1 MAADDI
7 LIRIEGNDAEFRAS
21 MKAAENIL
29 RDSTRKMQ
37 QSLNSVDKSFATVL
51 KGASALKGAL
61 AFTGLTVGFDQ
72 IRKSI
77 ESVGAI
83 AETADKI
90 GLTAEQ
96 LQELN
101 FAAMQNAST
110 SEAMTQGMT
119 KFAQSV
125 GEARAGTGEFKD
137 TVKQYG
143 IQLTDANGKTR
154 SLYDILL
161 DLSDVMAKVKDPA
174 ERARIATDAFGRA
187 GRDLVTVLSL
197 GRDGFA
203 EFAQKARDLG
213 YVLDNDTAK
222 KAQEINDR
230 FNALADTIGNKL
242 KKAIV
247 EAADAL
253 DRFLTG
259 RSSFAWGD
267 DLEKVRARIAEIRAE
282 IAALGNVSGFDVAGQ
297 RKLGKLR
304 DEISELERM
313 DAPATLARIQAEI
326 AKLESDGATT
336 GKARGKRTARDEELA
351 QLIVR
356 EQLLK
361 DAIAAR
367 QKQEAKDA
375 APAEIAAPIDKDVE
389 SKAKKIASVIQSLQ
403 LDYANLGRSARD
415 AFVATQLDRA
425 GVDAAS
431 EQGQAIRDLA
441 GAYYDAKQAAEEL
454 DKEIEQQT
462 KREIEQEDARLGIDK
477 YISDLHRQNEIL
489 KQNRDVQAGL
499 AAVAEQ
505 EQKAR
510 EAGIEL
516 TNQQREAI
524 RGLTDE
530 NAKLKERQDQLK
542 SLSNDL
548 GSAIGTAFEDAVLEG
563 KKFSDVLKAIEKDI
577 LRIVLRMTVTK
588 GMESVVGG
596 ALSGIAGA
604 FGFADGGVMT
614 KAGPLPLKKYA
625 NGGVANTPQVAV
637 FGEGRM
643 NEAYV
648 PLPDGRSIPV
658 TVSGG
663 ASAVSYSPTI
673 QIDARNSTLT
683 HGEMKQ
689 IVVAAV
695 NQSVTTIRRIQKQK
709 GSARL

>member
-137 TVKQYG
+137 VVKQYG
-143 IQLTDANGKTR
+143 IQLTDTNGKTR
-154 SLYDILL
+154 SLYDVLL
-161 DLSDVMAKVKDPA
+161 DVSDVMAKVKDPA
-174 ERARIATDAFGRA
+174 ERARIATDAFGRS

-304 DEISELERM
+304 DEIAELERM
-313 DAPATLARIQAEI
+313 DAPQTLARIQAEI
-326 AKLESDGATT
+326 AKLESEGATT

-361 DAIAAR
+361 EAIAAR
-367 QKQEAKDA
+367 QKQEAKDS
-375 APAEIAAPIDKDVE
+375 APAEIADPIDKDAE

-403 LDYANLGRSARD
+403 LDYDNLGRSARD
-415 AFVATQLDRA
+415 AFVATQLDKA

-431 EQGQAIRDLA
+431 AQGQAIRDLA

-462 KREIEQEDARLGIDK
+462 KREIEQEDARLNVEQ
-477 YISDLHRQNEIL
+477 YIQNLQRQNEIL
-489 KQNRDVQAGL
+489 KESRDVQAGL
-499 AAVAEQ
+499 TAVAEQ
-505 EQKAR
+505 EAKAR
-510 EAGIEL
+510 AAGIEL
-516 TNQQREAI
+516 TDQQRESI
-524 RGLTDE
+524 RGLSDE
-530 NAKLKERQDQLK
+530 NAKLKERQEQLK

-548 GSAIGTAFEDAVLEG
+548 GSAIGTAFEDAVVNG
-563 KKFSDVLKAIEKDI
+563 KKFSEILKGIEQDI
-577 LRIVLRMTVTK
+577 MRIVLRMTVTK
-588 GMESVVGG
+588 GLESIIGG
-596 ALSGIAGA
+596 AVSGVAGA
-604 FGFADGGVMT
+604 FGFADGGVMSSS
-614 KAGPLPLKKYA
+614 GPLPLRKYA
-625 NGGVANTPQVAV
+625 SGGVANTPQVAV

-658 TVSGG
+658 TVSGNSG
-663 ASAVSYSPTI
+663 AVSYSPTI

-683 HGEMKQ
+683 RGEMKQ

-709 GSARL
+709 GSARV